1 MRYAMRIRV
10 ISSRNEI
17 NTLRPNEKAIHL
29 AFRAS
34 NMDYMNLI
42 QQVPRLQ
49 MIQVPPS
56 YMKTMSKAVEVFL
69 EMQGVK
75 LIEGDVWGHRRDL
88 DEYFTIE
95 NAIIE
100 EIHTLADSGA
110 SIDDVA
116 EKVQRKTKISP
127 DLIKF
132 IASTKIAA

>member
-1 MRYAMRIRV
+1 MRIRV

-34 NMDYMNLI
+34 NMDYMNLL
-42 QQVPRLQ
+42 QKVPRLQ

-56 YMKTMSKAVEVFL
+56 YMKTISKAVEVFL

-75 LIEGDVWGHRRDL
+75 LLEGDVWGHRRDL

-95 NAIIE
+95 KATIE

-110 SIDDVA
+110 SMDVVA
-116 EKVQRKTKISP
+116 EKVQRKAKLSP

-132 IASTKIAA
+132 IASTNSTA

>member
-1 MRYAMRIRV
+1 MRIRV

-75 LIEGDVWGHRRDL
+75 LLEGDVWGHRKDL

-95 NAIIE
+95 DETIK
-100 EIHTLADSGA
+100 EIRSLADHGA
-110 SIDDVA
+110 SMDEVA
-116 EKVQRKTKISP
+116 DQIQKKARLGP

-132 IASTKIAA
+132 IANTKIAA